1 MIAALHRVAGD
12 RTLGEIKP
20 EPDPFI
26 EAICATWP
34 LDIEFER
41 AKSLGLPRDDS
52 LDDIVRGY
60 IEDYL

>member
-1 MIAALHRVAGD
+1 MLKY
-12 RTLGEIKP
+12 LGEIKP

-34 LDIEFER
+34 LDMEFER